1 MTSIE
6 VFGWTLSNILGII
19 FIISLVALSRK
30 PRNIT
35 KKQRKMSK
43 SYD

>member
-30 PRNIT
+30 PST
-35 KKQRKMSK
+35 KKKMTQF
-43 SYD
+43 YD